1 MTAVTKRIVCLANSR
16 RNLERCVAGKEL
28 LASGAVGG
36 WVRPVSSRP
45 SEEVSAQERQY
56 DGGGEPQLLDI
67 IDIPLLEARPT
78 YYQQENWL
86 LDPQRRWQRVGRVSP
101 EDLDRLIDPVGA
113 LWIDGDS
120 SARGRNDRIPFS
132 DAASLDSSLCLIK
145 VDSLKVTVSPPS
157 KAASRVDSPPV
168 LRGRFRHNDAEYGLR
183 ITDPES
189 EAGAA
194 SLEYRDYQIGE
205 RYLTISLGG
214 PLAGFSYK
222 LIANIIKT

>member
-1 MTAVTKRIVCLANSR
+1 M
-16 RNLERCVAGKEL
+16 
-28 LASGAVGG
+28 
-36 WVRPVSSRP
+36 RPVSSRP
-45 SEEVSAQERQY
+45 SEEVSAQERRY

-67 IDIPLLEARPT
+67 IDIPLLEAKPT

-101 EDLDRLIDPVGA
+101 EDLDRLIDPIGA

-120 SARGRNDRIPFS
+120 SAIGRNDRIPFS

-145 VDSLKVTVSPPS
+145 VDSLKVTVSPPR
-157 KAASRVDSPPV
+157 KADGLPV
-168 LRGRFRHNDAEYGLR
+168 LRGRFRHNAAEYGLR

-189 EAGAA
+189 EGGAA

-222 LIANIIKT
+222 LIANIIRT

>member
-45 SEEVSAQERQY
+45 SEEVSAQERRY

-67 IDIPLLEARPT
+67 IDIPLLEAKPT

-145 VDSLKVTVSPPS
+145 VNSLKVTVSPPS
-157 KAASRVDSPPV
+157 KVASRVDSPPV
-168 LRGRFRHNDAEYGLR
+168 LRGRFRHNDMPNMGCELPTPKARAALR
-183 ITDPES
+183 VWNIETTRLAKDTLQLALADLLP
-189 EAGAA
+189 A
-194 SLEYRDYQIGE
+194 SA
-205 RYLTISLGG
+205 TS
-214 PLAGFSYK
+214 
-222 LIANIIKT
+222 